1 MLIFKHKNPE
11 AQLPAKPD
19 VWVVIPLKDAFINEL
34 RQHFSVHY
42 SPDGPA
48 SADLDSMSAVPLRG
62 VVTNGSTGFT
72 EKQIDRFPR
81 LEIICSFGAGYE
93 GVDVAAARKRGINV
107 TNAPGV
113 NDANVADHA
122 LALMLALARGL
133 VQANAAVHAGRWKSS
148 RVERPSINGSAL
160 GIIGLGNI
168 GMGIAKRAAAFGMQ
182 IGYHTR
188 SVHAGVAWR
197 HYPTVVGL
205 AADSDYLVAA
215 CPGGAATRNLVNA
228 AVLEALGPQGW
239 FVNIARGSVVDT
251 AALIEALQGARIAG
265 AGLDVVDGE
274 PEVPAALL
282 ACESVIFTPHVA
294 GRSPEVLRAQLDS
307 LLANMGAQFS
317 GRPVPTPVG

>member
-1 MLIFKHKNPE
+1 MPEMPE
-11 AQLPAKPD
+11 AKLPAKPD
-19 VWVVIPLKDAFINEL
+19 VWVVIALKDAFIDEL

-48 SADLDSMSAVPLRG
+48 PGALARMSAVPLRG

-72 EKQIDRFPR
+72 AAQIDSFPR

-93 GVDVAAARKRGINV
+93 GIDVAAARRRGVMV

-133 VQANAAVHAGRWKSS
+133 VQANAAVHAGKWKSS
-148 RVERPSINGSAL
+148 RAERPSINGRAL
-160 GIIGLGNI
+160 GILGLGNI
-168 GMGIAKRAAAFGMQ
+168 GRGIATRAEAFGMQ
-182 IGYHTR
+182 VGYHTR
-188 SVHAGVAWR
+188 SVHAGVPWR
-197 HYPTVVGL
+197 HYATLVGL
-205 AADSDYLVAA
+205 AQDSDYLVAA

-228 AVLEALGPQGW
+228 EVLEALGPQGW

-251 AALIEALQGARIAG
+251 AALIEALRGARIAG

-274 PEVPAALL
+274 PEVPAGLL
-282 ACESVIFTPHVA
+282 ACENVIFTPHVA

-307 LLANMGAQFS
+307 LLANMLAQFS
-317 GRPVPTPVG
+317 GRPVPTPVA